1 MNTFGVLFKKELHE
15 LFANGKGIW
24 LPISLILLGITQPL
38 TNYYMPQIIN
48 MAGNLP
54 KGAIIQLPTP
64 TGQEVMQGVLSQY
77 STIGTLLIVLA
88 SMNMISNERQN
99 HAAVLVMM
107 RPVSIIQYIM
117 SKWAAQIALVIGS
130 TFISYIAA
138 WYYTNLL
145 FSYVDW
151 THMVVSFLLYSL
163 WLIFILS
170 VLVAAGTFLLQSGGI
185 AGVSILIIALLSFL
199 STLFTNQLKWSP
211 AALSQYAARLLEQLH
226 WSQSV
231 TYAVVVT
238 LMSSFFLLI
247 AAVRRYKKV
256 EYV

>member
-1 MNTFGVLFKKELHE
+1 
-15 LFANGKGIW
+15 
-24 LPISLILLGITQPL
+24 
-38 TNYYMPQIIN
+38 MPQIIN
-48 MAGNLP
+48 VAGNLP

-99 HAAVLVMM
+99 HTAVLVVMM
-107 RPVSIIQYIM
+107 RPVSVIQYIM
-117 SKWAAQIALVIGS
+117 SKWAAQIVLVIGS
-130 TFISYIAA
+130 IFISYIAA
-138 WYYTNLL
+138 WHYTNLL
-145 FSYVDW
+145 FSHVDW
-151 THMVVSFLLYSL
+151 THMLVSFLLYSL

-231 TYAVVVT
+231 TYTVVVT